1 MRFALCP
8 RCKIEF
14 TWDFAFCALCLQPLE
29 PVLELAGQK
38 DCQSWLVVAKVCTS
52 AEAEILAGA
61 LQSAGIPVVREARGV
76 TMYPAPEGG
85 LSVYLIR
92 VPRSVVTEA
101 LELKELAER
110 GDLSFREEE
119 IEEEIKEET

>member
-1 MRFALCP
+1 MSFARCP
-8 RCKIEF
+8 RCRIEF
-14 TWDFAFCALCLQPLE
+14 SQGFAFCALCLEPLE
-29 PVLELAGQK
+29 PGLHPADES
-38 DCQSWLVVAKVCTS
+38 DCQSWVVVAKVCTS

-61 LQSAGIPVVREARGV
+61 LQSAGIPVVSDARGV

-110 GDLSFREEE
+110 GDLSFREEK

>member
-1 MRFALCP
+1 MSFARCP
-8 RCKIEF
+8 RCQMEF
-14 TWDFAFCALCLQPLE
+14 SQGFAFCALCGKPLE
-29 PVLELAGQK
+29 PGLHPAAET
-38 DCQSWLVVAKVCTS
+38 DCQSWVVVAKARTA

-61 LQSAGIPVVREARGV
+61 LQSAGIPVVSEARGV

-92 VPRSVVTEA
+92 VLRSDVTEA